1 MIEGILIGLK
11 TALTFQNIF
20 MVMIGCFFGTI
31 IGMLPGLGPMTAI
44 ALMIPITYGFDPA
57 TGLILMAGVYYGAV
71 FGGSTSSI
79 LLNAPG
85 VPGTVATSFDGYP
98 MAQQGKAGKA
108 LAIAAWSSFAGGTLA
123 SIYLLFLAPSLS
135 KVSLSFR
142 SPDYFALMILGLTAI
157 AAFSSK
163 GQFLKAMMMVVLGLM
178 LASVGQDSLSDISR
192 FTFNNMN
199 LSDGISFVLVVMATF
214 AISEALTI
222 ILKRNDPTAAAKQ
235 VSLTELGSIRIN
247 KEERKKMLKTIPRTS
262 IIGFIIGVLPGAGAT
277 IASFLAYGMERN
289 LVSDEEKEKFGKGS
303 VHGLAAPETANNA
316 ACSGAFVPLLTLGIP
331 GSGTT
336 AVMLGA
342 LLGFGIQP
350 GPRLYITNPEIF
362 WSVIMSMYIGMVVLL
377 ILNLPLIPYIARI
390 LAVPKNYLIP
400 LILFFSITG
409 IYVMS
414 FNNFDIYLMIGIAVV
429 ATFMRLYDF
438 PMPPLILAF
447 VLGGLM
453 EENLRRSLLISDGS
467 WTFLWD
473 RPLTAAI
480 IGINCL
486 NATTP
491 TEPLLSTIVI
501 AQRDTPLPSGKAL
514 IDHILPTTFTLVSIS
529 IISEISSSSAIVML
543 DSESK
548 SITNS
553 LLQIEVNAF
562 SILTRASF

>member
-142 SPDYFALMILGLTAI
+142 SPDYFGLMVLGLTAI

-163 GQFLKAMMMVVLGLM
+163 GQFIKAMMMVVLGLM
-178 LASVGQDSLSDISR
+178 LASVGQDSLSDITR

-199 LSDGISFVLVVMATF
+199 LTDGISFVLVVMATF
-214 AISEALTI
+214 AMSEALTI
-222 ILKRNDPTAAAKQ
+222 ILKRNDPGEVAKK
-235 VSLTELGSIRIN
+235 VSLTELGSIKIN
-247 KEERKKMLKTIPRTS
+247 KEERTKMLKTIPRAS
-262 IIGFIIGVLPGAGAT
+262 IIGFLIGVLPGAGAT
-277 IASFLAYGMERN
+277 IASFLSYGMERN
-289 LVSDEEKEKFGKGS
+289 FVNDEEKEKFGKGS

-362 WSVIMSMYIGMVVLL
+362 WSVIMSMYIGMVILL

-467 WTFLWD
+467 WDFLWA
-473 RPLTAAI
+473 RPLTASILAVTI
-480 IGINCL
+480 I
-486 NATTP
+486 
-491 TEPLLSTIVI
+491 IVGWQI
-501 AQRDTPLPSGKAL
+501 FKTVKKNKE
-514 IDHILPTTFTLVSIS
+514 IS
-529 IISEISSSSAIVML
+529 I
-543 DSESK
+543 
-548 SITNS
+548 
-553 LLQIEVNAF
+553 
-562 SILTRASF
+562 

>member
-11 TALTFQNIF
+11 TALTFQNIL

-108 LAIAAWSSFAGGTLA
+108 LAIAAYSSFAGGTLA
-123 SIYLLFLAPSLS
+123 AIYLLFMAPSLS

-163 GQFLKAMMMVVLGLM
+163 GQFLKAMMMVILGLM
-178 LASVGQDSLSDISR
+178 LASVGQDSLSDITR

-199 LSDGISFVLVVMATF
+199 LTDGISFVLVVMATF
-214 AISEALTI
+214 AMSEALTI
-222 ILKRNDPTAAAKQ
+222 ILKRNDPTQAAKQ
-235 VSLTELGSIRIN
+235 VSLTELGSISIN
-247 KEERKKMLKTIPRTS
+247 KEERNKMLKTIPRNS
-262 IIGFIIGVLPGAGAT
+262 IIGFFVGVLPGAGAT

-289 LVSDEEKEKFGKGS
+289 FVSDEEKEKFGKGS

-350 GPRLYITNPEIF
+350 GPRLYVTNPEIF
-362 WSVIMSMYIGMVVLL
+362 WSVIMSMYIGMVILL

-467 WTFLWD
+467 FNFLWG
-473 RPLTAAI
+473 RPLTAIILLFTVSI
-480 IGINCL
+480 IGWQ
-486 NATTP
+486 
-491 TEPLLSTIVI
+491 VY
-501 AQRDTPLPSGKAL
+501 
-514 IDHILPTTFTLVSIS
+514 
-529 IISEISSSSAIVML
+529 
-543 DSESK
+543 K
-548 SITNS
+548 S
-553 LLQIEVNAF
+553 F
-562 SILTRASF
+562 KK

>member
-11 TALTFQNIF
+11 TALSFQNLM
-20 MVMIGCFFGTI
+20 MVMIGCFAGTI

-79 LLNAPG
+79 LINAPG

-108 LAIAAWSSFAGGTLA
+108 LAIAAYSSFAGGTISA
-123 SIYLLFLAPSLS
+123 IFLLFAAPSLS
-135 KVSLSFR
+135 KISLSFR
-142 SPDYFALMILGLTAI
+142 SPDYFGLMILGLTAV

-163 GQFLKAMMMVVLGLM
+163 GNFLKAMMMCVLGLM
-178 LASVGQDSLSDISR
+178 LASVGQDTLSDIPR

-214 AISEALTI
+214 AMSEALTI
-222 ILKRNDPTAAAKQ
+222 IIRQRSFFKAAKQ
-235 VSLTELGSIRIN
+235 ISLTDLGSIKVN
-247 KEERKKMLKTIPRTS
+247 KEETKQMAATIPRSS
-262 IIGFIIGVLPGAGAT
+262 ILGFIIGVLPGAGAT

-289 LVSDEEKEKFGKGS
+289 FVKNEEKEKFGKGS
-303 VHGLAAPETANNA
+303 VQGLSAPETANNA
-316 ACSGAFVPLLTLGIP
+316 ACSGSFVPLLTLGIP
-331 GSGTT
+331 GSDTT

-350 GPRLYITNPEIF
+350 GPRLYQTNPDIF

-390 LAVPKNYLIP
+390 LAVPRTFLIP
-400 LILFFSITG
+400 MILFFSVTG
-409 IYVMS
+409 IYLMS
-414 FNNFDIYLMIGIAVV
+414 FNNFDIFLMIGIAVM
-429 ATFMRLYDF
+429 ATILRLYDF

-467 WTFLWD
+467 GPFFGIVHLLYVLW
-473 RPLTAAI
+473 
-480 IGINCL
+480 
-486 NATTP
+486 
-491 TEPLLSTIVI
+491 
-501 AQRDTPLPSGKAL
+501 
-514 IDHILPTTFTLVSIS
+514 
-529 IISEISSSSAIVML
+529 
-543 DSESK
+543 
-548 SITNS
+548 
-553 LLQIEVNAF
+553 
-562 SILTRASF
+562 

>member
-11 TALTFQNIF
+11 TALSFQNLL
-20 MVMIGCFFGTI
+20 MVVIGCFAGTI

-44 ALMIPITYGFDPA
+44 ALMIPITYGFEPS

-79 LLNAPG
+79 LINAPG

-108 LAIAAWSSFAGGTLA
+108 LAIAAYSSFAGGTIA
-123 SIYLLFLAPSLS
+123 AIFLLFAAPSLS

-142 SPDYFALMILGLTAI
+142 SPDYFGLMILGLTAV

-163 GQFLKAMMMVVLGLM
+163 GQFLKAMMMCVLGLM
-178 LASVGQDSLSDISR
+178 LASVGQDSLSDITR

-214 AISEALTI
+214 AMSEALTI
-222 ILKRNDPTAAAKQ
+222 IIKGSDPTKAAKQ
-235 VSLTELGSIRIN
+235 ISLTDLGSTKLSTEEKN
-247 KEERKKMLKTIPRTS
+247 KMIKTIPRAS
-262 IIGFIIGVLPGAGAT
+262 VLGFIIGVLPGAGAT

-289 LVSDEEKEKFGKGS
+289 FVSEEEKEKFGKGS
-303 VHGLAAPETANNA
+303 VQGLAAPETANNA

-350 GPRLYITNPEIF
+350 GPRLYETNPEIF

-390 LAVPKNYLIP
+390 LAVPRTFLIP
-400 LILFFSITG
+400 MILFFSVTG
-409 IYVMS
+409 IYLMS
-414 FNNFDIYLMIGIAVV
+414 FNNFDIFLMIGIAVI
-429 ATFMRLYDF
+429 ATILRLYDF

-467 WTFLWD
+467 WDFLWN
-473 RPLTAAI
+473 RPLTLCI
-480 IGINCL
+480 MIVIL
-486 NATTP
+486 
-491 TEPLLSTIVI
+491 TIVGWQI
-501 AQRDTPLPSGKAL
+501 N
-514 IDHILPTTFTLVSIS
+514 
-529 IISEISSSSAIVML
+529 
-543 DSESK
+543 
-548 SITNS
+548 NS
-553 LLQIEVNAF
+553 F
-562 SILTRASF
+562 FKKK

>member
-1 MIEGILIGLK
+1 MIEGILIGLT

-123 SIYLLFLAPSLS
+123 AIYLLFLAPSLS

-163 GQFLKAMMMVVLGLM
+163 GQFIKAMMMVILGLM
-178 LASVGQDSLSDISR
+178 LASVGQDSLSDITR

-199 LSDGISFVLVVMATF
+199 LTDGISFVLVVMATF
-214 AISEALTI
+214 AMSEALTI

-247 KEERKKMLKTIPRTS
+247 KEERAKIIPRTS

-289 LVSDEEKEKFGKGS
+289 FVKDEEKEKFGKGS
-303 VHGLAAPETANNA
+303 VHGLTAPETANNA

-350 GPRLYITNPEIF
+350 GPRLYMTNPEIF
-362 WSVIMSMYIGMVVLL
+362 WSVIMSMYIGMVILL

-453 EENLRRSLLISDGS
+453 EENLRRSLLLSDGS

-473 RPLTAAI
+473 RTLTACI
-480 IGINCL
+480 L
-486 NATTP
+486 ATTI
-491 TEPLLSTIVI
+491 LIVGWQI
-501 AQRDTPLPSGKAL
+501 YK
-514 IDHILPTTFTLVSIS
+514 TF
-529 IISEISSSSAIVML
+529 
-543 DSESK
+543 K
-548 SITNS
+548 SRKI
-553 LLQIEVNAF
+553 
-562 SILTRASF
+562 

>member
-178 LASVGQDSLSDISR
+178 LASVGQDSLSDITR

-214 AISEALTI
+214 AMSEALTI
-222 ILKRNDPTAAAKQ
+222 ILKRNDPSAVAKQ
-235 VSLTELGSIRIN
+235 VSLTELGSIKIN
-247 KEERKKMLKTIPRTS
+247 KEERGKMLKAIPRNS
-262 IIGFIIGVLPGAGAT
+262 VIGFLIGVLPGAGAT

-289 LVSDEEKEKFGKGS
+289 FVSDEEKEKFGKGS
-303 VHGLAAPETANNA
+303 VHGLTAPETANNA

-473 RPLTAAI
+473 RPLTASI
-480 IGINCL
+480 IGI
-486 NATTP
+486 
-491 TEPLLSTIVI
+491 TI
-501 AQRDTPLPSGKAL
+501 L
-514 IDHILPTTFTLVSIS
+514 IVSW
-529 IISEISSSSAIVML
+529 
-543 DSESK
+543 
-548 SITNS
+548 
-553 LLQIEVNAF
+553 QIYKTIKNKK
-562 SILTRASF
+562 I